1 LSREALV
8 IVQFAGRPLLAQ
20 SGHSENLRCPFCAD
34 TVAKAEWISGALP
47 NIGVQCGACAEEF
60 EAIRAGNFRIDYLVV
75 EPPVPPTSRA
85 LWKLPMCDLYSHH
98 HQPSRD
104 HRPVPRDQPL
114 CRQPAA
120 DAGRVSRCSGPSKT
134 WLKTKNP
141 ASAAVRREREEEWH

>member
-75 EPPVPPTSRA
+75 EPPVPPTSR
-85 LWKLPMCDLYSHH
+85 LF
-98 HQPSRD
+98 
-104 HRPVPRDQPL
+104 
-114 CRQPAA
+114 
-120 DAGRVSRCSGPSKT
+120 GNSRCAIST
-134 WLKTKNP
+134 AIITNQAAIIAL
-141 ASAAVRREREEEWH
+141 SA